1 MSSRENFFLGY
12 DIKDIHDWYVDLA
25 NSIETLSGT
34 NSTASKLLN
43 YYLTPNKQKRNPNI
57 IELCKNDIAQQNKKD
72 GTSNYFGND
81 VNKSAGTYEIDN
93 LYLEKIKKY
102 TDYGLLMKNFFDIFL
117 SKKDKT
123 KGIANHFLKDNL
135 AEEYKLTYYKSTG
148 FSTFAKRKL
157 LAIAGKLK
165 LGSILSEKEKNE
177 LDVYVGLNSFVI
189 KSEVTIKVTE
199 IICNE
204 INSSET
210 LIQETL
216 KSIKVSIVSW
226 KNKLFDYY
234 DFDANIGFPLPNP
247 HYGNGKIHPEK
258 KNVSF
263 DELQHDNLVKMTNI
277 KPPLANPFYVYKEF
291 FETSPDLL
299 VKDFLVTLK

>member
-1 MSSRENFFLGY
+1 MNSRENFFSGY
-12 DIKDIHDWYVDLA
+12 DINDIHDWYVDLA
-25 NSIETLSGT
+25 SSIEILSGT
-34 NSTASKLLN
+34 NSTASKLLS
-43 YYLTPNKQKRNPNI
+43 YYLTPDKQKKDPNI

-81 VNKSAGTYEIDN
+81 VNKNAGTYEIDS

-102 TDYGLLMKNFFDIFL
+102 TDYASLMKEFLDIFL

-123 KGIANHFLKDNL
+123 KGIANHFLKNDL
-135 AEEYKLTYYKSTG
+135 TEEYKLTYYKSTG
-148 FSTFAKRKL
+148 FSISTKRKL
-157 LAIAGKLK
+157 LSIAGKLGV
-165 LGSILSEKEKNE
+165 GSILSEKEKNE

-189 KSEVTIKVTE
+189 KSEIMIKVTD

-210 LIQETL
+210 LIQGVV
-216 KSIKVSIVSW
+216 KSIKVSIISW

-234 DFDANIGFPLPNP
+234 DFDADIGFPLPNP
-247 HYGNGKIHPEK
+247 HYGNGKIHPER
-258 KNVSF
+258 KNISF
-263 DELQHDNLVKMTNI
+263 DELQHDNLVKMANL